1 MQRLFDPASTASCG
15 TVPTAFPKHEQA
27 AAPAN
32 SDAALAA
39 LLQHLRDEAYEF
51 TTVTPTT
58 HTRVLANRRGREA
71 LCLRDV
77 FGWSLPFAARALPPD
92 LLDSLMQGGVLA
104 REDDRLFRSRVRV
117 ASFGGDLFL
126 HSAFPT
132 VGHDAVFFGPDT
144 CRFLNLVRD
153 HLPAPAT
160 GQPLRIAD
168 VGCGSGAGG
177 IVAARLR
184 VGASVALGDI
194 NPLALR
200 YAGINA
206 AHAGIHAG
214 LALGDALAAF
224 TGEFDVVLCN
234 PPYLDDD
241 AGRAYRHGGG
251 DLGRALGVR
260 IGGEALKRLAP
271 GGRLILYTGV
281 AIVDGV
287 DHFIRE
293 LEPALGEAGCT
304 YTYAEI
310 DPDVFGE
317 ELERPV
323 YRQADR
329 IAAVGLVAVKA

>member
-1 MQRLFDPASTASCG
+1 MNDQTTAS
-15 TVPTAFPKHEQA
+15 
-27 AAPAN
+27 
-32 SDAALAA
+32 DRALAA
-39 LLQHLRDEAYEF
+39 LLKHLRDASYEF
-51 TTVTPTT
+51 TTVTPVT
-58 HTRVLANRRGREA
+58 HGRVLANRRGKEA
-71 LCLRDV
+71 VCLRDV
-77 FGWSLPFAARALPPD
+77 FGWSLPFPARVLQPALLEV
-92 LLDSLMQGGVLA
+92 LLEGGVLS

-117 ASFGGDLFL
+117 ASSGGDLFL

-132 VGHDAVFFGPDT
+132 AGHDAVFFGPDT
-144 CRFLNLVRD
+144 CRFLNLIRD
-153 HLPAPAT
+153 HLPAPAA
-160 GQPLRIAD
+160 GEPLRIAD

-184 VGASVALGDI
+184 VGSAVTLGDI

-200 YAGINA
+200 YAAVNA
-206 AHAGIHAG
+206 AHAGVAAT
-214 LALGDALAAF
+214 LALGDALSAVS
-224 TGEFDVVLCN
+224 GEFDVVLSN

-260 IGGEALKRLAP
+260 LAAQGLKRLAP

-287 DHFIRE
+287 DHFIRDM
-293 LEPALGEAGCT
+293 EPHLGEAGCT

-323 YRQADR
+323 YRHAER